1 MRTLG
6 NLVDCGLVFS
16 PEGQMSKVT
25 WLKSDC
31 LSMPV
36 VLQHINIHQ
45 IMLLYAAKMHADS
58 YWTLI
63 GVIYCPIVYLCAVYQ
78 DHILCCMCESA
89 GKHQSTSFFCIIYIL
104 TYSLNIAVDGCGCSS
119 LQGAPWLRKVMEFRK
134 TIFQVQKV
142 LENSKGHGK
151 SWKMMIMSW
160 NFYYCT
166 EQFCKITRLYL

>member
-16 PEGQMSKVT
+16 LEGQMSKVT

-89 GKHQSTSFFCIIYIL
+89 GKHQSTNQPVFLYYLL
-104 TYSLNIAVDGCGCSS
+104 THLLTKHCCGWMWTQQSPGCPLVKESHGIQEDHFPGLESHGKQQRS
-119 LQGAPWLRKVMEFRK
+119 WKVMENDDNVMEF
-134 TIFQVQKV
+134 
-142 LENSKGHGK
+142 LLLH
-151 SWKMMIMSW
+151 
-160 NFYYCT
+160 
-166 EQFCKITRLYL
+166 